1 MGKINGGWKKN
12 TAGLTYGV
20 YSPASVEREVGTSW
34 PESPAG
40 SGRYIAFSTT
50 VQDGDDV
57 IISDA
62 VGIAI
67 LFGEYLKEGMTW
79 AKNG

>member
-1 MGKINGGWKKN
+1 MGKINLGHKTGQ
-12 TAGLTYGV
+12 TLTFGV
-20 YSPASVEREVGTSW
+20 YSPASVEREVGTSL

-40 SGRYIAFSTT
+40 SGRYIAESST

-57 IISDA
+57 IVKNAAGKITHY
-62 VGIAI
+62 
-67 LFGEYLKEGMTW
+67 GEYLKEHLTW